1 MSTNPQHPPSASDTM
16 LRRKQRV
23 LFADKTIQETAVTEG
38 LRARLVLEGG

>member
-23 LFADKTIQETAVTEG
+23 FFADKVYTFKQV
-38 LRARLVLEGG
+38 